1 MAVCLTSRG
10 GLRVIVVSLLF
21 LCSSSYS
28 YAVYLAMLSCVSIFL
43 NLSGLP
49 SVFTFL
55 PRVCS
60 VLRSFL

>member
-28 YAVYLAMLSCVSIFL
+28 YAVYLAMFSCVSIFH

-49 SVFTFL
+49 LGLYL
-55 PRVCS
+55 PSSRLLCTT
-60 VLRSFL
+60 